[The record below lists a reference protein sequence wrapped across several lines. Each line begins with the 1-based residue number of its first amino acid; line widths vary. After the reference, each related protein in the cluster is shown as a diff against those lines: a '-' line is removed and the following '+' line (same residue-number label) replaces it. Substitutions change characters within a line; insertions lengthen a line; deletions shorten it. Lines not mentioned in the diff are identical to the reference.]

1 MNIMVNK
8 SIVTSI
14 LLLSTL
20 IVVGCSARH
29 DYRQQCASLV
39 DTAWS
44 RMDIA
49 KAAGFAGT
57 LSYSKAVGLLSLA
70 KTAQTVEKFQSCINH
85 ANKALYYV
93 EQSRQGQ

>member
-1 MNIMVNK
+1 MKNTLNK
-8 SIVTSI
+8 SVVAI
-14 LLLSTL
+14 LLLLITL
-20 IVVGCSARH
+20 LAACSARH
-29 DYRQQCASLV
+29 NYREQCAALV
-39 DTAWS
+39 NTTWE

-49 KAAGFAGT
+49 KAEGFAGT

-70 KTAQTVEKFQSCINH
+70 KTAQAVEKFHSCIKH